1 MIWVYLLLAII
12 VVMSITF
19 SYKSMIAVVLVPIV
33 WFAIWLGSRTPKSQP
48 KSVEPKKEEPELF
61 IISWIKK
68 IDEELEKASKKK

>member
-12 VVMSITF
+12 VVMAITF

-33 WFAIWLGSRTPKSQP
+33 WFAIWLGSRTPKSQS
-48 KSVEPKKEEPELF
+48 KSVEPNKEEPEPF
-61 IISWIKK
+61 IISWLKK

>member
-12 VVMSITF
+12 VVMAVTF

-33 WFAIWLGSRTPKSQP
+33 WFAIWLGSRTSKPQSKT
-48 KSVEPKKEEPELF
+48 VEPKKEEPEPF